1 MAIGQQGDEQPFHK
15 GFLRENVLTYI
26 VPECLYFCPF
36 SHSIKPNINK
46 SGILKFL
53 SWRAKSAHPKTMQV
67 VESFMVMVAK
77 VAEAQAVNGTASA
90 LSHSD

>member
-1 MAIGQQGDEQPFHK
+1 
-15 GFLRENVLTYI
+15 
-26 VPECLYFCPF
+26 
-36 SHSIKPNINK
+36 
-46 SGILKFL
+46 
-53 SWRAKSAHPKTMQV
+53 MQV